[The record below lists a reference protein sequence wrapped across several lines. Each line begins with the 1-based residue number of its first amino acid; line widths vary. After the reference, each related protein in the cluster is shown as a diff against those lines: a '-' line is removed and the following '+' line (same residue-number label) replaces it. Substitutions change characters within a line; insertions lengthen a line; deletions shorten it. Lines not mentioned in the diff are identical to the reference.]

1 MKENINEHDMTK
13 KMMSII
19 RGGYKAKLLNEQDEN
34 KRFAKAPREG
44 HEPLIELTDDY
55 AELPKSDSRV
65 SELSNDLQ
73 NIAGVDVTSVF
84 ISRKK
89 DLVINGEALK
99 YQNSG
104 LYFTMALSQKD
115 VITTMENIKGD
126 EANSIIDKLNGFLG
140 NLRANP
146 SETKEYLYNEKE
158 DKGLFPEQS
167 ENGTNG

>member
-89 DLVINGEALK
+89 DLVINGEA
-99 YQNSG
+99 
-104 LYFTMALSQKD
+104 
-115 VITTMENIKGD
+115 
-126 EANSIIDKLNGFLG
+126 
-140 NLRANP
+140 NP